1 MPLFGHSQCRL
12 QWPTE
17 QARCQPQNHMLVAVW
32 LSGCLLPPSLARE
45 GKTGVC
51 GRPHSHPQVLTSP
64 MPLGPASVLMQAWG
78 SLLGLY
84 YILGRRYRGNLGEH
98 LTGSRWSQSPAT
110 FTLPTASQAQD
121 PSCLCRTFR
130 LLPPS
135 PSPSLPFWPGPLHTL
150 SPCLVS
156 LYGSLYTPGPYP
168 CKVPPFDLP
177 CCCIGSLNPHCVPGP
192 ILRTYIESLVTSS
205 PGEGQCQP
213 PFTDGETK
221 AREANDC
228 PRLLHEMRV
237 QIL

>member
-64 MPLGPASVLMQAWG
+64 MPLGPASVLCWVCIIYWG
-78 SLLGLY
+78 GGTEGIWES
-84 YILGRRYRGNLGEH
+84 I
-98 LTGSRWSQSPAT
+98 SQGAGGPKAQPR
-110 FTLPTASQAQD
+110 LPYQ
-121 PSCLCRTFR
+121 
-130 LLPPS
+130 LPPGHRIPAAS
-135 PSPSLPFWPGPLHTL
+135 AGPSGCFHPAPPPACLSGQAPFTL
-150 SPCLVS
+150 SPCLMS

-168 CKVPPFDLP
+168 CKAPHLDLP
-177 CCCIGSLNPHCVPGP
+177 CCCIGSLNPHCMPGP

-205 PGEGQCQP
+205 PGEGQRQP